1 MRPKKRYLRLLF
13 LHLLLTVSV
22 MTIHAQE
29 GLRIQTIFEQYGKQK
44 GATMVVLSGETLN
57 NYRLNSYRSITMKY
71 DKTMLDEIQQSLEAD
86 KQQARQIKEVIN
98 DGIVTS
104 GYYQL
109 SGEKNRISRY
119 ILFKIGK
126 EGTLTLIYMEG
137 GVDSEALINKMFIQR
152 K

>member
-1 MRPKKRYLRLLF
+1 
-13 LHLLLTVSV
+13 
-22 MTIHAQE
+22 
-29 GLRIQTIFEQYGKQK
+29 
-44 GATMVVLSGETLN
+44 MVVLSGETLN

-109 SGEKNRISRY
+109 SGEKNRINRY
-119 ILFKIGK
+119 ILFKIGN

-137 GVDSEALINKMFIQR
+137 GADSEALINKMFIQR